1 MMRIYPNI
9 ENAQLQKWHTDFLQ
23 NYNYELEEV
32 TNKAFA
38 MWKNVEAQSYR
49 GYPND
54 VKTLHEWLL
63 PIYHRLNNV
72 SNDSQERWLGQILTL
87 LSIYHAHTS
96 QDTNQRKQV
105 MDEFTH
111 IAEGIYQE
119 AAAAM
124 NDPGEFVMRMFTL
137 PIGATRWI
145 AAEDLTPVIQLEIL
159 QELFTHNPT
168 IERAEL
174 YFYRAIELQ
183 IEIQERIFEGL
194 QFHRAQQ
201 EMLWNEANTEV
212 ERLVAAAG
220 AQRDPWVRLRT
231 LGSQMFTNHPN
242 KYTYRILLAFLNKL
256 SVDDGFSR
264 KISGWEVEVAELANA
279 EQRTGPT
286 SFFSLLSLPVSPDI
300 YYADYLWEAF
310 VALLVSNNALS
321 QDAYPGARQHD
332 KLLAA
337 VEGIEVAIF
346 DLVPFMNLAAGYIQ
360 TPHLPANIRQGIDL
374 AAMVVSEFIPGGS
387 IAEALNEVGKTVSI
401 LAKEAKALEG
411 TLATEIRALA
421 QIRNE
426 AKATEHI
433 PFSGYEV
440 TLKNVRELKP
450 VNGYSGIHV
459 DNAGNYYLF
468 QDGRYYEVYW
478 HPGQDRFQLF
488 NGNDLFKPHFA
499 MKQSPQG
506 RWQFHPMLAEEVLTE
521 AKKTASSVSL
531 PEEYKVFPEGPL
543 SEEEG
548 TGILFDEKGHHYI
561 NQSGDIYPVLFDAGN
576 DTWRVYSTEGKN
588 VKYQYPVFLDEEGVW
603 QTHSDVGLKG
613 GGKVQNPP
621 LTAEEKQQ
629 VVDALREQ
637 QRQEG
642 KVNYAEISRRLTHLR
657 NGLGVRPGLV
667 GKIAAKENIG
677 SSFTKIPESVK
688 DNIIT
693 MLNNNIAVDD
703 IIKEVAKE
711 YRTLTRKTILDIK
724 LTLGISS
731 RRPII
736 KLTDE
741 QVDFIVRLT
750 SESYS
755 TKDIAIKMN
764 EAYPG
769 LGITRSRIGYELKK
783 KNIRPAYST
792 GGGASTKY
800 PEDVQQ
806 KIVELYETKSSV
818 VIARELTQ
826 SGTPINSNAVRDILR
841 THGIIPAEVYN
852 RGVISEEIESLVIQK
867 LELMK
872 ANNQPLSFTQV
883 SREIAAEIGY
893 VAKSTVRK
901 IALRNK
907 LIPGF
912 VPEMELFEL
921 IDRFTNAENESFTQ
935 VASELAKRNIEA
947 TPIGLSRRAVRM
959 RISSNVALVTRGQA
973 RQIFDLSDFGM
984 SAADISKELKI
995 NIRRVW
1001 DTLKNFNSETGTRAW
1016 WRAEPQIRTGIIKAL
1031 EDGERNTALIA
1042 GRFKVQAETVRGIAN
1057 QIIWARNK
1065 LIVGRLGQGK
1075 TIEAVAKEFG
1085 ISKSVVARVA
1095 KDMPPSTHDIHL
1107 TAAERAEVW
1116 TLLNQRGE
1124 GALTKQ
1130 EIAEKQGISYW
1141 MVEKIQH
1148 DESQRVLDS
1157 IPVETRDSAI
1167 FMLRNDLEPQDIMH
1181 NLGLSEE
1188 EMGVIEREDAAGNI
1202 IIAPPLPGSSASTI
1216 RVITELTD
1224 EQKIQALDLLIKG
1237 NSLQKVTEIL
1247 GIKYIHS
1254 IERIMENIDALPL
1267 EDLDE
1272 LEEFLDL
1279 PAKRP
1284 RIDEPGPSGIPA
1296 APEKPVSP
1304 EESSPET
1311 PATPEKP
1318 VSPEHQYNNV
1328 FDLPEGDQNVIVEE
1342 YRRGRTL
1349 TSIADRFNIEKEA
1362 LRSFLAIK
1370 LEKRYITEEFK
1381 DVMDW

>member
-1 MMRIYPNI
+1 MRIYPNI

-23 NYNYELEEV
+23 NYNNELEEV
-32 TNKAFA
+32 TNKAFD

-168 IERAEL
+168 IEKAEL

-194 QFHRAQQ
+194 QFHCAQQ

-374 AAMVVSEFIPGGS
+374 AAMVVGEFIPGGS

-531 PEEYKVFPEGPL
+531 PEGYRVLPEGPL
-543 SEEEG
+543 DEEVG
-548 TGILFDEKGHHYI
+548 TGILFDEEGNCYI
-561 NQSGDIYPVLFDAGN
+561 SQSGDLYPVLFDMGN

-588 VKYQYPVFLDEEGVW
+588 VKYQYPVFLDEEGIW
-603 QTHSDVGLKG
+603 QTHTDVGLKG
-613 GGKVQNPP
+613 GGKDLP
-621 LTAEEKQQ
+621 LTKEERQIVIDVLRGKQQ
-629 VVDALREQ
+629 RGEKIAF
-637 QRQEG
+637 
-642 KVNYAEISRRLTHLR
+642 AEISRELSYFR
-657 NGLGVRPGLV
+657 G
-667 GKIAAKENIG
+667 GKGIHRTTISRIAAEEKIISSYKVAEVDEERIKTMLMNKMTRQEIKDALAKENISVG
-677 SSFTKIPESVK
+677 DSKI
-688 DNIIT
+688 
-693 MLNNNIAVDD
+693 AA
-703 IIKEVAKE
+703 IKSTLEVPGKKRAKIE
-711 YRTLTRKTILDIK
+711 LT
-724 LTLGISS
+724 S
-731 RRPII
+731 
-736 KLTDE
+736 E
-741 QVDFIVRLT
+741 QVDLIFELN
-750 SESYS
+750 SQKLSGQE
-755 TKDIAIKMN
+755 IARRMN
-764 EAYPG
+764 AAYPG
-769 LGITRSRIGYELKK
+769 LRIYGTRVLSELKK
-783 KNIRPAYST
+783 KGLRTAYSS
-792 GGGASTKY
+792 GAEPFSRY
-800 PEDVQQ
+800 PQEVQNR
-806 KIVELYETKSSV
+806 IVELYKTKSSTE
-818 VIARELTQ
+818 IAMELKQ
-826 SGTPINSNAVRDILR
+826 SGITINSSSVLRILN
-841 THGIIPAEVYN
+841 INKVIPAEIYN
-852 RGVISEEIESLVIQK
+852 RGLIPKAVEDAIAQK
-867 LELMK
+867 LTLMK
-872 ANNQPLSFTQV
+872 ANNQPL
-883 SREIAAEIGY
+883 
-893 VAKSTVRK
+893 K
-901 IALRNK
+901 
-907 LIPGF
+907 
-912 VPEMELFEL
+912 
-921 IDRFTNAENESFTQ
+921 FTQ
-935 VASELAKRNIEA
+935 VAREITAEMRYVSPRTVRDIALRRGLLPGYVPKNELFNLIERYLDAENEGFTQVVTDLAQRNIE
-947 TPIGLSRRAVRM
+947 TTEIELSRRTVELG
-959 RISSNVALVTRGQA
+959 ISSNVALVTRAQA
-973 RQIFDLSDFGM
+973 RRIFDLFDEAEKQGN
-984 SAADISKELKI
+984 ITKKVKI
-995 NIRRVW
+995 NNIAKEMKIAQRRVQ
-1001 DTLKNFNSETGTRAW
+1001 DTLNHYNTETGTRAW

-1031 EDGERNTALIA
+1031 EGGGQTTTQIA
-1042 GRFKVQAETVRGIAN
+1042 NHFKVKVETVRGIAN
-1057 QIIWARNK
+1057 QILWARNK

-1075 TIEAVAKEFG
+1075 TVEEVAKTFN
-1085 ISKSVVARVA
+1085 IDKSVVTRVA
-1095 KDMPPSTHDIHL
+1095 QDMPPSTHDIHI
-1107 TAAERAEVW
+1107 TKAEQEEVW

-1124 GALTKQ
+1124 QALTKQ
-1130 EIAEKQGISYW
+1130 EIADQKGISLW

-1148 DESQRVLDS
+1148 EESQRVLNA
-1157 IPVETRDSAI
+1157 IPVDTLDSAI
-1167 FMLRNDLEPQDIMH
+1167 FMLCNDLDPDDIIH
-1181 NLGLSEE
+1181 NLKLSAE
-1188 EMGVIEREDAAGNI
+1188 EMGVIERENAAGNI
-1202 IIAPPLPGSSASTI
+1202 AIKPPLPGALAP
-1216 RVITELTD
+1216 VITVIPELT
-1224 EQKIQALDLLIKG
+1224 EELKIKALALLAQG
-1237 NSLQKVTEIL
+1237 ESLENVANKL
-1247 GIKYIHS
+1247 GKDVRS
-1254 IERIMENIDALPL
+1254 VERMFENVGALPL
-1267 EDLDE
+1267 LEVDDIESLDI
-1272 LEEFLDL
+1272 

-1284 RIDEPGPSGIPA
+1284 RTE
-1296 APEKPVSP
+1296 EPVSP
-1304 EESSPET
+1304 ETPERPASPEEE
-1311 PATPEKP
+1311 PHYFKMDDLSQAEK
-1318 VSPEHQYNNV
+1318 
-1328 FDLPEGDQNVIVEE
+1328 DDIVER
-1342 YRRGRTL
+1342 YRYGETL
-1349 TSIADRFNIEKEA
+1349 TKLAEDNHVEKED
-1362 LRSFLAIK
+1362 LRSFLAIA
-1370 LEKRYITEEFK
+1370 LEKQFIAEEFK
-1381 DVMDW
+1381 DSIGW